1 MGMSMLTEHPCPA
14 VCWSF
19 EPGSKVPSTLG
30 QGVHLCLRAEPCL
43 QGNSVQV
50 TFESY
55 VFLFE
60 KGSQVALA
68 GLELVLRI
76 HSVSLRRALDGTHS
90 CFVDAQHT
98 FYKLSFKP
106 CVLCS
111 MCMPPHACGVR
122 RVSPT
127 MWILQFTLG
136 VALWQGLLAAEL
148 LPLLTSL

>member
-76 HSVSLRRALDGTHS
+76 HSVSLCRALDGTHS
-90 CFVDAQHT
+90 CFVE
-98 FYKLSFKP
+98 
-106 CVLCS
+106 CS
-111 MCMPPHACGVR
+111 AH
-122 RVSPT
+122 
-127 MWILQFTLG
+127 ILQTRLQTVCLVQRVHATTCMWCQRSLSYHVDSAVHTRG
-136 VALWQGLLAAEL
+136 GSVARAFRCRA
-148 LPLLTSL
+148 LTTAY